1 MKSKPIFLQTLHVFS
16 AFLVI
21 LHELTLLT
29 LLIFIL
35 SSEHLL
41 KTELVP
47 MEYSSVSRVNS
58 GFLMIIRI
66 GLKTLSL
73 SGLERFV
80 FTRNS

>member
-1 MKSKPIFLQTLHVFS
+1 MESMPIIPQSLHLFS
-16 AFLVI
+16 AFHVI
-21 LHELTLLT
+21 LHELILLI

-35 SSEHLL
+35 LSEHLL

-47 MEYSSVSRVNS
+47 MEYSSVSRVSS
-58 GFLMIIRI
+58 GFFMVIRI